1 MRLPLLVLAAVLGP
15 AIMLASCA
23 SDSSDGDEPG
33 GLRIVATIEPVAALA
48 REVAGED
55 AAITVLVKAGVD
67 PHEYELRTADRK
79 AIDDADVILMN
90 GRGIDAFL
98 DPVIGSSGGG
108 TRVAVVSDGVPA
120 READELHDH
129 DDGGEAD
136 EHDHPDGDPHI
147 WQSPVNAKIMVT
159 NIADALAAADPDDA
173 ATYRA
178 NADTYNAHLDEVD
191 REIAALID
199 TIPPANRKVV
209 TNHDAFGYFLERY
222 GLEFVG
228 AVIPSLSTASE
239 PSARDIADLIETI
252 RREQVKAIFAESSVD
267 PKVARQISADTGVAI
282 VDDLY
287 GDTLGPPGSGA
298 DTVDGMLLANA
309 HKFVEALK

>member
-1 MRLPLLVLAAVLGP
+1 MRLPALLLALLAVPFLLVSCGGDDDD
-15 AIMLASCA
+15 ASPDA
-23 SDSSDGDEPG
+23 GT
-33 GLRIVATIEPVAALA
+33 LRIVATIEPVAALA
-48 REVAGED
+48 REVAGAD
-55 AAITVLVKAGVD
+55 ASITVLVKAGVD

-79 AIDDADVILMN
+79 AVDDADVVLMN

-98 DPVIGSSGGG
+98 DSVIDSGDSDD
-108 TRVAVVSDGVPA
+108 RLVATVSDGVPV
-120 READELHDH
+120 RRADEIGHEDGEGDH
-129 DDGGEAD
+129 DED
-136 EHDHPDGDPHI
+136 DGDPHV
-147 WQSPVNAKIMVT
+147 WQSPANAQIMVT
-159 NIADALAAADPDDA
+159 NIAEALAKADPDHADE
-173 ATYRA
+173 YRA
-178 NADTYNAHLDEVD
+178 NATAYNAKLDEVD
-191 REIAALID
+191 HEIAALID
-199 TIPPANRKVV
+199 TIPAANRKVV

-222 GLEFVG
+222 GLEYVG

-252 RREQVKAIFAESSVD
+252 RREGVKAIFAESSVD
-267 PKVARQISADTGVAI
+267 PKVARQVSADTGVTI